1 MGRAASKET
10 KQKPRTLQRITKLRF
25 SYCSGLSGHVRVRDR
40 VKVRVAMD
48 TWVHFF
54 SYVNTFFL
62 VNTHRAMG
70 TCIRVIFSHFC
81 LLLFFVLTYADTHT
95 HTWLPK
101 LSLRLW
107 DCSVAI
113 CNLIRFQSLFVHFHN
128 CRVISPRRDLVC
140 GVVHRVCMSGHASCR
155 LSRNVT
161 ATTPKQQNL

>member
-1 MGRAASKET
+1 MGRAAVKET

-48 TWVHFF
+48 TWVHLF
-54 SYVNTFFL
+54 SYVNFFFSREHTPC
-62 VNTHRAMG
+62 NEYMHTSH
-70 TCIRVIFSHFC
+70 IFA
-81 LLLFFVLTYADTHT
+81 LLSSSFFILTYADTHT

-113 CNLIRFQSLFVHFHN
+113 CNLIRFQSLFVH
-128 CRVISPRRDLVC
+128 SQLSRDLAAKRSSLWGC
-140 GVVHRVCMSGHASCR
+140 A
-155 LSRNVT
+155 
-161 ATTPKQQNL
+161 